1 MKMLEAHY
9 DIHSTTNPGKF
20 SNTMSLPV
28 NVVSN
33 LFAFTEEEELTLETA

>member
-1 MKMLEAHY
+1 MKMLESHY

-33 LFAFTEEEELTLETA
+33 LFSFVAEEELTLEAA